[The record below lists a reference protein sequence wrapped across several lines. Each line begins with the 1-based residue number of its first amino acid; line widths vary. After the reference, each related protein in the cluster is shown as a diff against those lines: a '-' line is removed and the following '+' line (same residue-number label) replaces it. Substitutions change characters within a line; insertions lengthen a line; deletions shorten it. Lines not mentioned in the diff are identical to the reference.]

1 MEAGPW
7 EGTGSAGNT
16 ESKVAM
22 GWHYGGVGTDICYAW
37 EPQPSESS
45 GPRAKGGRQGS
56 GHLSRG
62 WDTELTSELSLG
74 LPFRASKALLGLW
87 VVLGGP
93 GSPRHRLLDQLL

>member
-1 MEAGPW
+1 M
-7 EGTGSAGNT
+7 
-16 ESKVAM
+16 
-22 GWHYGGVGTDICYAW
+22 GTDICYAW

-93 GSPRHRLLDQLL
+93 GSPRHAQAFGPITMTPQALAVRLVLLPTRSIS